1 MIEIKRL
8 QKISQGT
15 TVLDI
20 EEVSILSGEIVAV
33 IGPTGSGIT
42 TLFDILLGKTQP
54 SAGEARLNGFDPLGD
69 KAEINS
75 QVGVQFKN
83 NALYQDQTAER
94 NLRFFAQLHGL
105 AKLRSLEV
113 LQQIGLADQAD
124 TPVRDLTS
132 GLARRLTFGRA
143 ILTHPTILILNHP
156 FEQCDSDSIHWLKR
170 LIREQAEGG
179 AAILILD
186 ESAENLEDLCDRILT
201 LRDGR
206 IDAVHAAGEQPSG
219 LPFKIPVK
227 LDGRVA
233 LLNPGDILYAEAAE
247 GRTILKTSESELPSQ
262 FTLSELEERLKRS
275 GFFRA
280 HRSFLVNL
288 QHVRDV
294 IPYSRNSYSLRLDD
308 ADRTEIPLSK
318 NAAAGLRELLDY

>member
-15 TVLDI
+15 TILDL
-20 EEVSILSGEIVAV
+20 EEILIPSGEIVAV
-33 IGPTGSGIT
+33 IGPPGSGIDS
-42 TLFDILLGKTQP
+42 LFEILLGKTQA
-54 SAGEARLNGFDPLGD
+54 SAGEVRLNGLDPLSD
-69 KAEINS
+69 RAEISS

-83 NALYQDQTAER
+83 DALYQDRTAER
-94 NLRFFAQLHGL
+94 NLRFFARLHGL
-105 AKLRSLEV
+105 PHLRPLEV
-113 LQQIGLADQAD
+113 LQQIGLADKAD
-124 TPVRDLTS
+124 TRARDLS
-132 GLARRLTFGRA
+132 PGLARRLTFGRA
-143 ILTHPTILILNHP
+143 ILNHPEILILDHP
-156 FEQCDSDSIHWLKR
+156 FQQCDSDSIIGMKR
-170 LIREQAEGG
+170 LIREQAETGT
-179 AAILILD
+179 AVLILD
-186 ESAENLEDLCDRILT
+186 ESAEHFEDLCDRIFT
-201 LRDGR
+201 LSDGR
-206 IDAVHAAGEQPSG
+206 IGTVHNAGEQPSG

-233 LLNPGDILYAEAAE
+233 LLNPGDILYAEAVE
-247 GRTILKTSESELPSQ
+247 GRTVLKTADSQLLSQ

-308 ADRTEIPLSK
+308 PDRTEIPLSK
-318 NAAAGLRELLDY
+318 NAAADLRELLDY